1 VPKLIVG
8 AKTAPTATESGHVMP
23 IETFTDPVE
32 EPKSEKA
39 TE

>member
-1 VPKLIVG
+1 MPKLIEG
-8 AKTAPTATESGHVMP
+8 AETTPFATESGHVMP
-23 IETFTDPVE
+23 IETFIDPVE